1 MKKSLITLL
10 IVVMSVTFFVLLYF
24 QISYMENMVKM
35 REGQFN
41 EGVMRSLH
49 STAGFLERQEA
60 LHFLEEDVSMIEA
73 SASPSLGPG
82 ATTFDLRATTRRNMY
97 GSDSY
102 TVQPISQR
110 YRELQNA
117 VREQYLYQK
126 GLLDELVLT
135 ILSDA
140 GSRPVFERADSAL
153 LKSTLEAELAANGIE
168 LPFKFGIAAHNGSLI
183 YGEEGFN
190 NDDSDNIYSD
200 LLFPNSTPSYMLM
213 VDFPTKHKY
222 IFSSVRF
229 IIPTLALTVIL
240 LFIFIYTIIMIV
252 KQKKLSEMKAD
263 FISNMTHELKTPI
276 SSISL
281 AGQMLGDE
289 SVSKSPTMLRHLADV
304 IVEESKRLRFQ
315 VDKVLQLSV
324 FDNANAE
331 GTLKFSEVSA
341 NEIIESVARNFKL
354 RIEKE
359 GGVLNCNLQASN
371 DVIYVDRMQF
381 TNIINNLLENALKY
395 KKECVA
401 PVLTI
406 LTKDVSKNRIE
417 IVVRDNGIG
426 IKKEDLRRIF
436 ERFYRVHTGNRHDVK
451 GFGLGLAYVKKMM
464 SLLNGEVSAESE
476 YGKWTELRLILPLS
490 EASIPRE
497 TGKKRTSNL
506 EKH

>member
-24 QISYMENMVKM
+24 QITYMENMVKM

-49 STAGFLERQEA
+49 ATAGFLERQEA
-60 LHFLEEDVSMIEA
+60 LHFLEEDVSIIEA
-73 SASPSLGPG
+73 SSAPQLSPSG
-82 ATTFDLRATTRRNMY
+82 TTFDLRATTRRNMY

-102 TVQPISQR
+102 TVQPISHR

-140 GSRPVFERADSAL
+140 SSRPVFERADSTL
-153 LKSTLEAELAANGIE
+153 LNTTLEAELAANGID
-168 LPFKFGIAAHNGSLI
+168 LPFKLAIADQNGNII
-183 YGEEGFN
+183 YADEDFS
-190 NDDSDNIYSD
+190 SDNPDNLYSD
-200 LLFPNSTPSYMLM
+200 VLFPNSTPNYVLM
-213 VDFPTKHKY
+213 VVFPSKHKY

-240 LFIFIYTIIMIV
+240 LFIFLYTIIMILR
-252 KQKKLSEMKAD
+252 QKKISEMKSD

-289 SVSKSPTMLRHLADV
+289 SVGKSPTMLKHLADV

-324 FDNANAE
+324 FDNTNAE
-331 GTLKFSEVSA
+331 GTLKFTEVNA
-341 NEIIESVARNFKL
+341 NEVIESVAKNFKL
-354 RIEKE
+354 RVEKE
-359 GGVLNCNLQASN
+359 GGQLICNLKASN
-371 DVIYVDRMQF
+371 DVIYVDKMQF

-395 KKECVA
+395 KKDNE
-401 PVLTI
+401 PPILEVLTHDI
-406 LTKDVSKNRIE
+406 SKNRLAIL
-417 IVVRDNGIG
+417 IRDNGIG
-426 IKKEDLRRIF
+426 IKKEDLKRIF
-436 ERFYRVHTGNRHDVK
+436 ERFYRVSTGNRHDVK

-464 SLLNGEVSAESE
+464 SLFNGEVSADSE
-476 YGKWTELRLILPLS
+476 FGKWTELKLVLPLS
-490 EASIPRE
+490 EASIPR
-497 TGKKRTSNL
+497 N
-506 EKH
+506 

>member
-1 MKKSLITLL
+1 MKKSLIVLL

-49 STAGFLERQEA
+49 ATAGFLERQEA
-60 LHFLEEDVSMIEA
+60 LHFLEEDVSIIEA
-73 SASPSLGPG
+73 SSSPSLSPTG
-82 ATTFDLRATTRRNMY
+82 TTYDLRAKNRRNLY

-102 TVQPISQR
+102 PVQPISER

-153 LKSTLEAELAANGIE
+153 INSTLEAELEANGIT
-168 LPFKFGIAAHNGSLI
+168 LPFKFAIADQQGNII
-183 YGEEGFN
+183 YADEDFSSEN
-190 NDDSDNIYSD
+190 PDNVYSD
-200 LLFPNSTPSYMLM
+200 VLFPNSTPNYILKIA
-213 VDFPTKHKY
+213 FPSKHKY

-229 IIPTLALTVIL
+229 IIPTLALSVIL
-240 LFIFIYTIIMIV
+240 LFTFIYTVILIV
-252 KQKKLSEMKAD
+252 RQKKISEMKSD

-289 SVSKSPTMLRHLADV
+289 AVSKSPNMLKHISNV

-315 VDKVLQLSV
+315 VDKVLQLSI
-324 FDNANAE
+324 FDNSNAE
-331 GTLKFSEVSA
+331 GALKFTEVSA
-341 NEIIESVARNFKL
+341 NNVIESVAKNFRL

-359 GGVLNCNLQASN
+359 GGSITCNLLASN
-371 DVIYVDRMQF
+371 DVIYVDEMQF
-381 TNIINNLLENALKY
+381 TNIVNNLLENALKY
-395 KKECVA
+395 KKEDEP
-401 PVLTI
+401 PVLSVTTRD
-406 LTKDVSKNRIE
+406 LPKNRLE
-417 IVVRDNGIG
+417 ILVRDNGIG
-426 IKKEDLRRIF
+426 IRREDLKRIF

-451 GFGLGLAYVKKMM
+451 GFGLGLAYVKKMI
-464 SLLNGEVSAESE
+464 SLFNGEVSAESE
-476 YGKWTELRLILPLS
+476 FGKWTELKVVLPLS
-490 EASIPRE
+490 EASIPRD
-497 TGKKRTSNL
+497 KNL
-506 EKH
+506 ESNTRKH

>member
-49 STAGFLERQEA
+49 ATASFLERQEA
-60 LHFLEEDVSMIEA
+60 LQFLEEDVSILEA
-73 SASPSLGPG
+73 SSFGSLSPSG
-82 ATTFDLRATTRRNMY
+82 TTFDLRAKNRRNLY

-102 TVQPISQR
+102 PLPPISHR
-110 YRELQNA
+110 YRDLQNA

-126 GLLDELVLT
+126 GLLDELILT

-140 GSRPVFERADSAL
+140 GSRPVFERADSSL
-153 LKSTLEAELAANGIE
+153 ITSTLGAELAANGIE
-168 LPFKFGIAAHNGSLI
+168 LPFVFGIADQKGNII
-183 YGEEGFN
+183 YSSDKFEMDG
-190 NDDSDNIYSD
+190 SDNVYSD
-200 LLFPNSTPSYMLM
+200 VLFPNSTPNYMLM
-213 VDFPTKHKY
+213 VSFPSKHKY

-240 LFIFIYTIIMIV
+240 LFIFIYTVILIFR
-252 KQKKLSEMKAD
+252 QKKLSEMKSD

-289 SVSKSPTMLRHLADV
+289 AVSKSPSMLKHISNV

-324 FDNANAE
+324 FDDSNAE
-331 GTLKFSEVSA
+331 GALKFTEVDA
-341 NEIIESVARNFKL
+341 NRVIESVAKNFKFRL
-354 RIEKE
+354 EKE
-359 GGVLNCNLQASN
+359 GGTLNCNLNAVNS
-371 DVIYVDRMQF
+371 VIYVDEMQF
-381 TNIINNLLENALKY
+381 KNIIHNLLENALKY
-395 KKECVA
+395 KKDDEA
-401 PVLTI
+401 PKMTI
-406 LTKDVSKNRIE
+406 SSSDLSKNRLE
-417 IVVRDNGIG
+417 ILVRDNGIG
-426 IKKEDLRRIF
+426 IKKEDLKRIF

-451 GFGLGLAYVKKMM
+451 GFGLGLAYVKKMV
-464 SLLNGEVSAESE
+464 SLFKGEVSADSE
-476 YGKWTELRLILPLS
+476 FGKWTEIRLIIPLS
-490 EASIPRE
+490 EASLPRD
-497 TGKKRTSNL
+497 
-506 EKH
+506 

>member
-10 IVVMSVTFFVLLYF
+10 IIVMSVTFFVLLYF

-60 LHFLEEDVSMIEA
+60 LHFLEEDVSIIEA
-73 SASPSLGPG
+73 SSSPSLSPTG
-82 ATTFDLRATTRRNMY
+82 TTLDLRAKTRRNMY

-102 TVQPISQR
+102 PVQPISQR
-110 YRELQNA
+110 YRDLQNA

-140 GSRPVFERADSAL
+140 GSRPVFERADSIL
-153 LKSTLEAELAANGIE
+153 LKSTLEAELAANGID
-168 LPFKFGIAAHNGSLI
+168 LPFEFAIADQNGHII
-183 YGEEGFN
+183 YADQRFTSE
-190 NDDSDNIYSD
+190 DTDNVYTD
-200 LLFPNSTPSYMLM
+200 VLFPNSTPNYQLM
-213 VDFPTKHKY
+213 VAFPTMHKY

-252 KQKKLSEMKAD
+252 RQKKLSEMKSD

-289 SVSKSPTMLRHLADV
+289 SVSKSPSMLKHLANV

-324 FDNANAE
+324 FDNTNAE
-331 GTLKFSEVSA
+331 GTLKFSEVNA
-341 NEIIESVARNFKL
+341 NEVIESVATNFKL
-354 RIEKE
+354 RVEKE
-359 GGVLNCNLQASN
+359 GGRLVCNLNASN

-395 KKECVA
+395 RKECVA
-401 PVLTI
+401 PVLTVT
-406 LTKDVSKNRIE
+406 TKDINKNRIE
-417 IVVRDNGIG
+417 ISVRDNGIG
-426 IKKEDLRRIF
+426 IKKEDLKRIF

-451 GFGLGLAYVKKMM
+451 GFGLGLAYVKKMI
-464 SLLNGEVSAESE
+464 SLFNGEVTADSDF
-476 YGKWTELRLILPLS
+476 GKWTELKVLLPLS
-490 EASIPRE
+490 EASIPRD
-497 TGKKRTSNL
+497 K
-506 EKH
+506 

>member
-24 QISYMENMVKM
+24 QISYMENMVRM

-60 LHFLEEDVSMIEA
+60 LQFLEEDVSIIEA
-73 SASPSLGPG
+73 NSPSSLSPG
-82 ATTFDLRATTRRNMY
+82 RTTFDLRAKTRRNMY

-102 TVQPISQR
+102 PVQPMSQR
-110 YRELQNA
+110 YVELQNA

-126 GLLDELVLT
+126 GLLDELVLM

-140 GSRPVFERADSAL
+140 GQRPVFERADSVL
-153 LKSTLEAELAANGIE
+153 VYSTLEAELAANGIE
-168 LPFKFGIAAHNGSLI
+168 LPFKYAIADDDGNVI
-183 YGEEGFN
+183 YANEGF
-190 NDDSDNIYSD
+190 SDENPDNVYSD
-200 LLFPNSTPSYMLM
+200 ILFPNSTPNYKLL
-213 VDFPTKHKY
+213 VVFPSKHKY

-229 IIPTLALTVIL
+229 IIPTLALSVIL
-240 LFIFIYTIIMIV
+240 LFIFLYTILMIL
-252 KQKKLSEMKAD
+252 KQKKISEMKSD

-289 SVSKSPTMLRHLADV
+289 SVNKSPSMLKHLASV

-324 FDNANAE
+324 FDNKDAQGA
-331 GTLKFSEVSA
+331 LKFSEVNA
-341 NEIIESVARNFKL
+341 NEIIENVANNFKL
-354 RIEKE
+354 RVERE
-359 GGVLNCNLQASN
+359 GGQLICNLNAAF
-371 DVIYVDRMQF
+371 DVIFVDRMQF

-395 KKECVA
+395 RKESD
-401 PVLTI
+401 PPI
-406 LTKDVSKNRIE
+406 LTVTTRDLPKDRIE
-417 IVVRDNGIG
+417 ILVRDNGIG
-426 IKKEDLRRIF
+426 IKKEDLKRIF

-451 GFGLGLAYVKKMM
+451 GFGLGLAYVKKMV
-464 SLLNGEVSAESE
+464 SLFNGEVSADSDF
-476 YGKWTELRLILPLS
+476 GNWTELKITLPLS
-490 EASIPRE
+490 ETSIFTKNRDSI
-497 TGKKRTSNL
+497 KSN
-506 EKH
+506 

>member
-49 STAGFLERQEA
+49 STAAFLERQEA
-60 LHFLEEDVSMIEA
+60 LQYLEEDVSIDFPSSHEA
-73 SASPSLGPG
+73 SQTG
-82 ATTFDLRATTRRNMY
+82 TTFDLRATTRRNMY

-102 TVQPISQR
+102 PVQPISHR

-140 GSRPVFERADSAL
+140 GSRPVFERADSAM
-153 LKSTLEAELAANGIE
+153 LKSTLGAELAANGIE
-168 LPFKFGIAAHNGSLI
+168 LPFTFAITDQNGNLL
-183 YGEEGFN
+183 Y
-190 NDDSDNIYSD
+190 SDPDFDPEDTENIYSD
-200 LLFPNSTPSYMLM
+200 ILFPNSTPNYQLLI
-213 VDFPTKHKY
+213 DFPTKHKY

-229 IIPTLALTVIL
+229 IIPTLALSVIL
-240 LFIFIYTIIMIV
+240 LFIFLYTIIMIV
-252 KQKKLSEMKAD
+252 RQKKISEMKSD

-289 SVSKSPTMLRHLADV
+289 SVSKSPSMLRHLSNV

-331 GTLKFSEVSA
+331 ATLKFSEVSA
-341 NEIIESVARNFKL
+341 NEVIESVSKNFKL
-354 RIEKE
+354 RVEKE
-359 GGVLNCNLQASN
+359 GGQLRCNLNALN
-371 DVIYVDRMQF
+371 DVIYVDQMQF
-381 TNIINNLLENALKY
+381 VNIINNLLENALKY
-395 KKECVA
+395 RKEEEA
-401 PVLTI
+401 PVLSVTTRDI
-406 LTKDVSKNRIE
+406 PKNRLE
-417 IVVRDNGIG
+417 IIVRDNGLG
-426 IKKEDLRRIF
+426 IKKEDLKRIF

-464 SLLNGEVSAESE
+464 TLFNGEVSAESE
-476 YGKWTELRLILPLS
+476 YGKWTELRLVFPLS
-490 EASIPRE
+490 EASMPRE
-497 TGKKRTSNL
+497 HNK
-506 EKH
+506 